1 MGTTNVVI
9 CSAVRT
15 AIGKFQGT
23 LKEVPAVRLGAAA
36 IKEAVARS
44 KIDPKLVDEVIMGN
58 VLSGGL
64 GQNPARQA
72 SIYAG
77 IPYDAGA
84 LTVNKVCGSGM
95 KAAMLACSEIHSG
108 DAQIVVAGGMESMN
122 MAPFALDKARFG
134 YRMNNQPII
143 DLMVNDGLWDVYNN
157 FHMGN
162 TGEIIAQKYSLT
174 RNEID
179 EFALG
184 SNLKAAA
191 AIKNGHFKNEI
202 VPYEV
207 PAGKGQ
213 TVKFDTD
220 EGVRADST
228 IEKLAKLAPA
238 FRKDGVVTAGNASQI
253 SDGGAALVMMSEDKA
268 KELGAPI
275 LARVTNHC
283 FAGVAP
289 ELVMYAPV
297 PTVYKLL
304 KQSGMKISDFDLI
317 EHNEA
322 FASASVAVQKEFHI
336 PTEKFNVHGGAVAMG
351 HPIGCSG
358 ARILV
363 TLINALKTHGG
374 KRGLATVCLGGGNG
388 VAMALELA

>member
-1 MGTTNVVI
+1 MTEVVI

-23 LKEVPAVRLGAAA
+23 LKDTPAVRLGAAA
-36 IKEAVARS
+36 IKEAVARA
-44 KIDPKLVDEVIMGN
+44 KIDPKLIDEVIMGN

-77 IPYDAGA
+77 VPVEAGA

-95 KAAMLACSEIHSG
+95 KAMMLAASEIRAG
-108 DAQIVVAGGMESMN
+108 DADVVIAGGMESMN

-162 TGEIIAQKYSLT
+162 TGEIIAEKYSIP
-174 RNEID
+174 RKEID
-179 EFALG
+179 EFALQ
-184 SNLKAAA
+184 SNLRAAA
-191 AIKNGHFKNEI
+191 AIKNGWFKEEI
-202 VPYEV
+202 VPFDV

-213 TVKFDTD
+213 TVKFEID
-220 EGVRADST
+220 EGVRADSS
-228 IEKLAKLAPA
+228 IEKLSKLGPA

-253 SDGGAALVMMSEDKA
+253 SDGAAALVMMSAHKA
-268 KELGAPI
+268 KELGAPVV
-275 LARVTNHC
+275 AKVSHYC
-283 FAGVAP
+283 FAGTKP

-297 PTVYKLL
+297 PTIYKYM
-304 KQSGMKISDFDLI
+304 KQSGAKISDFDLI

-322 FASASVAVQKEFHI
+322 FASASVAVAMEFKI
-336 PTEKFNVHGGAVAMG
+336 PHDRFNIHGGAVALG

-358 ARILV
+358 ARIMV
-363 TLINALKTHGG
+363 TLIHALKRTGG
-374 KRGLATVCLGGGNG
+374 KKGLGTVCLGGGNG
-388 VAMALELA
+388 VAMGIELA